1 MEKKGYIIQ
10 SIGYEYN
17 DETYYKPEGGGGY
30 PQAVLTDEVEA
41 KKRMMELEIEEWRG
55 QQIGH
60 YGYDIDE
67 VAENESEFEQA
78 LAAMGIDIEDWWDVE
93 IPTTATDDQIKRLIK
108 ASSIR
113 FHEIIEIEIEE
124 TSSQSNVEV
133 QSTEEIPSI
142 QDSLVKKGKKG
153 IFDGVDQ
160 FTNPD
165 VVPVQI
171 PENVTIEDI
180 KKVVEETNND
190 FLTIKEEMKRLR
202 DEARS
207 KVKNFFIK
215 GMNKIF
221 EMYPEVKS
229 VSWRQYT
236 PYFND
241 GEECTFG
248 AHIDDFYVNGHDS
261 YGDTMYG
268 YSEDDF
274 EGENVLIREEM
285 DYDWVNS
292 KKVYRKPG
300 SKSIKI
306 HDAISDFLSQLD
318 DDDYKTMFGDHA
330 IVIVRKDE
338 VVVEEYDHD

>member
-55 QQIGH
+55 QRIGH

-124 TSSQSNVEV
+124 TPSQSNVEV
-133 QSTEEIPSI
+133 QSIEEIPSI

-229 VSWRQYT
+229 VSWTQYT
-236 PYFND
+236 DYFND
-241 GEECTFG
+241 GDECKFNVYN
-248 AHIDDFYVNGHDS
+248 DDFQIN
-261 YGDTMYG
+261 G
-268 YSEDDF
+268 YSDYDD
-274 EGENVLIREEM
+274 EGEEGTIDVL
-285 DYDWVNS
+285 DYDYKNGRIY
-292 KKVYRKPG
+292 KYHKG
-300 SKSIKI
+300 EEIKNV
-306 HDAISDFLSQLD
+306 ISSFLNQLD
-318 DDDYKTMFGDHA
+318 EDDYKTMFGDHVK
-330 IVIVRKDE
+330 VISRKGE
-338 VVVEEYDHD
+338 ISTEEYDHE